1 MDKTPEQILSFYNQ
15 LESITTFDRWEL
27 LKQLNPLTEMFE
39 YKWNE
44 VLNTEQICLRFTL
57 RNGELISD
65 FYSIDES
72 GKETGF
78 PTLDVFSDEQITYLK
93 ERAEEVKNPVL
104 VARYNHILFSIGKH
118 RNFGINA
125 LKAYKKLIN
134 LKLEDDSYDLFLP
147 SIEAVLKLTENIKF
161 EKAETKKEILNLFHS
176 NHIEVYQKHIIVN
189 LLINGS
195 LFKSHELTFFPAL
208 ALEWIAQ
215 SGEKHYFN
223 NKEILKDAIK
233 VCVNNG
239 IDTSQYYEKLAENE
253 KIILTEHPENSDFIK
268 AQVLS
273 EIVEYYKRAKNVE
286 KYETY
291 LKEYTQAK
299 SQIELQLIDAS
310 PDQDSQRILNEEIN
324 RCVKIILTWDLDKIL
339 FHYSIHSQLFP
350 DIDNVISVAT
360 ENYKNSF
367 LRHVTS
373 SVFDIN
379 NNIKTLS
386 DDENLEREIYQNYQY
401 SFGIRVLT
409 EFIRVMQVGTYN
421 RKISY
426 QHVYDYFYSRTWFGQ
441 NIEESKMRCSET
453 ETSYNWLNLMAPA
466 LHSFFIQMETSFLIG
481 KRLTYTNWI
490 LPIDSLTL
498 KFEGALRDF
507 IKIING
513 STSIVKKN
521 ELQEMLLD
529 DLLNCE
535 TAKNVF
541 SKNDLTL
548 FKMIFTKK
556 GDNIRHSVAHGFYHS
571 RDYNLEK
578 CCKIF
583 ICILRLSRYKLMAEK
598 SGEK

>member
-1 MDKTPEQILSFYNQ
+1 MDKIPEQILSFYNQ

-65 FYSIDES
+65 FYSVDES

-93 ERAEEVKNPVL
+93 KRAEEVKNPVL
-104 VARYNHILFSIGKH
+104 VARYNHILFSIKRN

-125 LKAYKKLIN
+125 LKAYKKLIT
-134 LKLEDDSYDLFLP
+134 LKLEDDSYDRFLP

-161 EKAETKKEILNLFHS
+161 EKTETKKELLNLVHS

-195 LFKSHELTFFPAL
+195 LFKSHELKFFPAL

-215 SGEKHYFN
+215 PGEKNYFN

-239 IDTSQYYEKLAENE
+239 IDTSTYYEKLAENE
-253 KIILTEHPENSDFIK
+253 KIILTEHPEDSDFIK

-286 KYETY
+286 EYETY

-339 FHYSIHSQLFP
+339 FHYSVHSQLFP
-350 DIDNVISVAT
+350 DIDAVISVAT

-401 SFGIRVLT
+401 SFGISVLT

-426 QHVYDYFYSRTWFGQ
+426 QHVYDYFNRRTWFGQ

-535 TAKNVF
+535 TAKKIF

-571 RDYNLEK
+571 GDYNLEK

-583 ICILRLSRYKLMAEK
+583 ICILRLSRYKLTADK
-598 SGEK
+598 